1 MFFARPFIIISFS
14 SRHRLKF
21 RFPFLP
27 AGICLTMAHLIEN
40 CRFFFFFLRLETCL
54 DNSVSCLYFK
64 WFLLSVKTADLCLVS
79 LLCFRSTY
87 NGIERSSSS
96 YHTINLVLL
105 LVIYIYIY
113 ICMYIYIELK
123 YILMVFHFLQNI
135 KHKC

>member
-27 AGICLTMAHLIEN
+27 AGISLTMAHLIEN
-40 CRFFFFFLRLETCL
+40 CRVFFFFLRFETCL

-79 LLCFRSTY
+79 LLCVRSTY

-105 LVIYIYIY
+105 LIYRY
-113 ICMYIYIELK
+113 MYVGIYIELK
-123 YILMVFHFLQNI
+123 YILVVFHFSQNI